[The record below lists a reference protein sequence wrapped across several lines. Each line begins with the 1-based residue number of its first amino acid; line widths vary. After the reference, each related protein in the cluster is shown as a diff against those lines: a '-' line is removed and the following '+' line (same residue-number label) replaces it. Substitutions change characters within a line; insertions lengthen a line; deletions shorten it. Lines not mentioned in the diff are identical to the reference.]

1 VLLWVWIAVAV
12 LAVLVLGVVGY
23 GLLGAVGRLNREFRA
38 LDREVRP
45 VLVQLQETAA
55 RAAAVREQQQA
66 DRADR

>member
-1 VLLWVWIAVAV
+1 MLLWVWIAVAV